1 MYQPYQ
7 ATIAGKS
14 IMKTLLI
21 LRHAKSDWGNS
32 QLSDHDRPLN
42 DRGKYDA
49 PRMGAWLK
57 HKKMVPELIISS
69 TAERA
74 LTTAELV
81 AQACEFEGELR
92 PAKNFYLA
100 GPPTYVET
108 LNKLP
113 DSFERVMVVGHNPG
127 MEELVSLL
135 TDKDRPLTTANVA
148 VVELPITSWAEL
160 TIFSDGRLKHHWQ
173 PKDLPG

>member
-1 MYQPYQ
+1 
-7 ATIAGKS
+7 
-14 IMKTLLI
+14 MKTLLI

-32 QLSDHDRPLN
+32 KLSDHDRPLN

-57 HKKMVPELIISS
+57 LKKMVPELIISS

-81 AQACEFEGELR
+81 ALSADFEGELR
-92 PAKNFYLA
+92 TERNFYLA
-100 GPPTYVET
+100 GPPTYVEV
-108 LNKLP
+108 LNELP
-113 DSFERVMVVGHNPG
+113 DSYERVMVVGHNPG

-135 TDKDRPLTTANVA
+135 TDRDRPMTTANVA
-148 VVELPITSWAEL
+148 VVELPIESWREL
-160 TIFSDGRLKHHWQ
+160 TIFANGRLLHHWQ
-173 PKDLPG
+173 PSDLPDR

>member
-1 MYQPYQ
+1 
-7 ATIAGKS
+7 
-14 IMKTLLI
+14 MKTLLI

-42 DRGKYDA
+42 SRGKYDA

-57 HKKMVPELIISS
+57 LKEIVPELIISS

-81 AQACEFEGELR
+81 ALACDFEGELR
-92 PAKNFYLA
+92 TERKFYLA
-100 GPPTYVET
+100 GPPAYVEI
-108 LNKLP
+108 LNGLP
-113 DSFERVMVVGHNPG
+113 DSYESVMVVGHNPG

-135 TDKDRPLTTANVA
+135 TDKDRTMTTANVA
-148 VVELPITSWAEL
+148 VVELPIDAWNEL
-160 TIFSDGRLKHHWQ
+160 TIFTEGRLKHHWQ
-173 PKDLPG
+173 PNDLPA

>member
-1 MYQPYQ
+1 
-7 ATIAGKS
+7 
-14 IMKTLLI
+14 MKTLLI

-57 HKKMVPELIISS
+57 QKNMVPELIISS

-81 AQACEFEGELR
+81 ALSADFEGELR
-92 PAKNFYLA
+92 TERNFYLA
-100 GPPTYVET
+100 GPPTYVEI
-108 LNKLP
+108 LNELP
-113 DSFERVMVVGHNPG
+113 DSYERVMVVGHNPG

-135 TDKDRPLTTANVA
+135 TDRDRPMSTANVA
-148 VVELPITSWAEL
+148 VVELPIDSWRDL
-160 TIFSDGRLKHHWQ
+160 TIFANGRLKHHWQ
-173 PKDLPG
+173 PRDLPS

>member
-1 MYQPYQ
+1 
-7 ATIAGKS
+7 
-14 IMKTLLI
+14 MKTLLI

-42 DRGKYDA
+42 GRGQYDA

-57 HKKMVPELIISS
+57 QKKMVPELIISS

-92 PAKNFYLA
+92 TTQKFYLA
-100 GPPTYVET
+100 GPPTYVEI
-108 LNKLP
+108 LNELP
-113 DSFERVMVVGHNPG
+113 DSYERVMIVGHNPG

-135 TDKDRPLTTANVA
+135 TDKDRPMTTANVA
-148 VVELPITSWAEL
+148 VVELPITSWGEL
-160 TIFSDGRLKHHWQ
+160 TIFSDGRLKHHWR
-173 PKDLPG
+173 PKDLPA

>member
-1 MYQPYQ
+1 
-7 ATIAGKS
+7 
-14 IMKTLLI
+14 MKTLLI

-57 HKKMVPELIISS
+57 RQKMVPELIISS

-81 AQACEFEGELR
+81 ALSADFEGELR
-92 PAKNFYLA
+92 TDRKFYLA
-100 GPPTYVET
+100 GPPTYVEI
-108 LNKLP
+108 LNELP
-113 DSFERVMVVGHNPG
+113 DSYERVMVVGHNPG
-127 MEELVSLL
+127 MEDLVEAL
-135 TDKDRPLTTANVA
+135 TGLTTGMPTAAVA
-148 VVELPITSWAEL
+148 CIELPITSWAALKDDESGTLRDHWVPREL
-160 TIFSDGRLKHHWQ
+160 PAKFR
-173 PKDLPG
+173 

>member
-1 MYQPYQ
+1 
-7 ATIAGKS
+7 
-14 IMKTLLI
+14 MKTLLI

-42 DRGKYDA
+42 GRGQYDA
-49 PRMGAWLK
+49 PRMGAWLQK
-57 HKKMVPELIISS
+57 QKMVPELIISS

-74 LTTAELV
+74 ITTAELV

-92 PAKNFYLA
+92 TTKALYLA
-100 GPPTYVET
+100 GPPAYIEV
-108 LNKLP
+108 LNDVA
-113 DSFERVMVVGHNPG
+113 DSYDRVMVVGHNPG

-135 TDKDRPLTTANVA
+135 TDKDKPMTTANVA
-148 VVELPITSWAEL
+148 VVELPIVSWGEL
-160 TIFSDGRLKHHWQ
+160 TIFSDGRLKHHWK

>member
-1 MYQPYQ
+1 
-7 ATIAGKS
+7 
-14 IMKTLLI
+14 MKTLLI

-57 HKKMVPELIISS
+57 RQKMVPELIISS

-81 AQACEFEGELR
+81 ALSADFEGELR
-92 PAKNFYLA
+92 TDRKFYLA
-100 GPPTYVET
+100 GPPTYVEI
-108 LNKLP
+108 LNELP
-113 DSFERVMVVGHNPG
+113 DSYERVMVVGHNPG

-135 TDKDRPLTTANVA
+135 TDTDRPMTTANVA
-148 VVELPITSWAEL
+148 VVELPIDSWSDL
-160 TIFSDGRLKHHWQ
+160 TIFADGRLLHHWQ
-173 PKDLPG
+173 PRDLPER

>member
-1 MYQPYQ
+1 
-7 ATIAGKS
+7 
-14 IMKTLLI
+14 MKTLLI
-21 LRHAKSDWGNS
+21 LRHAKSDWANS

-42 DRGKYDA
+42 DRGSHDA

-81 AQACEFEGELR
+81 AQACDFEGELR
-92 PAKNFYLA
+92 PTRDFYLA
-100 GPPTYVET
+100 GPPAYIET
-108 LNKLP
+108 LKELP
-113 DSFERVMVVGHNPG
+113 DSYERVMIVGHNPG

-148 VVELPITSWAEL
+148 VVELPIDSWAEL

-173 PKDLPG
+173 PKDLPA

>member
-1 MYQPYQ
+1 
-7 ATIAGKS
+7 
-14 IMKTLLI
+14 MKTLLI

-42 DRGKYDA
+42 DRGKDDA
-49 PRMGAWLK
+49 PRMGIWLK
-57 HKKMVPELIISS
+57 QKKMVPELIISS

-92 PAKNFYLA
+92 TTKDFYLA
-100 GPPTYVET
+100 GPPTYIET
-108 LNKLP
+108 LNELP
-113 DSFERVMVVGHNPG
+113 DSYERVMVVGHNPG

-148 VVELPITSWAEL
+148 VVELPIVSWHEL
-160 TIFSDGRLKHHWQ
+160 TIFSDGRLKHHWR
-173 PKDLPG
+173 PKDLPA